1 MAENLTKKIAAIT
14 GGTRAKRV
22 GPGAPEFVMRILE
35 TQLASV
41 DGSSFSL
48 SLYRSCILKLPVS
61 STKKSF

>member
-22 GPGAPEFVMRILE
+22 GPGVPEFVMRILE

-48 SLYRSCILKLPVS
+48 SLSILY
-61 STKKSF
+61 T